1 VRALVLSHNEN
12 NELNEAEA
20 ARENAEVKAHLLD
33 IMQRQGG
40 RFVTTDNLK
49 NWVFTRVC
57 RNVAPELA
65 ESASFATRISKVTQ
79 AVVDNLVNAGVLES
93 KRRGGVKLAS

>member
-1 VRALVLSHNEN
+1 
-12 NELNEAEA
+12 
-20 ARENAEVKAHLLD
+20 VKAHVLD
-33 IMQRQGG
+33 IMQRQDG

-57 RNVAPELA
+57 RNVTSELA

-79 AVVDNLVNAGVLES
+79 AVVDELTSGDDPILES
-93 KRRGGVKLAS
+93 KRRGGVRLKR